1 MQATISAAVLGLAN
15 AVLQAIAAFGVSLTD
30 NQNAAITG
38 LLNAALV
45 FGFLAWE
52 LYHKTPAP
60 PAPPPPPP
68 TPVGA

>member
-15 AVLQAIAAFGVSLTD
+15 AVLQVVAAFGVNLSD

-38 LLNAALV
+38 LLNAVLV
-45 FGFLAWE
+45 FGFLAWD

-60 PAPPPPPP
+60 PAPAPVPPPAQG
-68 TPVGA
+68 V

>member
-15 AVLQAIAAFGVSLTD
+15 AVLQTVAAFGVSLSD

-45 FGFLAWE
+45 FGFLAYD
-52 LYHKTPAP
+52 LYHKTPSP
-60 PAPPPPPP
+60 PAPPHPS
-68 TPVGA
+68 PVAQ

>member
-1 MQATISAAVLGLAN
+1 MQATVSAAVLGLAN
-15 AVLQAIAAFGVSLTD
+15 AVLQTVAAFGVSLSD

-45 FGFLAWE
+45 FGFLAYD

-60 PAPPPPPP
+60 PAPP
-68 TPVGA
+68 VAGA